1 MKHLVRTDRSI
12 YISIEYLIRRSKKT
26 TASIRSKKYNS
37 QTKTPKQQLKFFTLR
52 HSHSA
57 MFLTK
62 GGRGTNWFCYIT
74 LYRLIHNTVKNTL
87 FAKSR
92 YETYLIPGET
102 QGEGKRFTLVLDTPH
117 I

>member
-52 HSHSA
+52 HSHFA
-57 MFLTK
+57 MFLT
-62 GGRGTNWFCYIT
+62 GGRGRIGFVILHYIDLST
-74 LYRLIHNTVKNTL
+74 
-87 FAKSR
+87 
-92 YETYLIPGET
+92 IPLKT
-102 QGEGKRFTLVLDTPH
+102 HFLPNLDMKLT
-117 I
+117 